1 MARIVGQLEGANGPL
16 SGRLFVKA
24 GGAFIGAPNKELVFK
39 IEDGIVDIELPPC
52 PSSMP
57 YAVDW
62 REIGDTRRLSYVER
76 WQVRPVEEMGL
87 DEARGLVRGDNGGR
101 VSSGGRKG
109 SLIEATMLRNELR
122 ETQEKLAA
130 LEEDHAGLLRRLSQA
145 ESKAAAAQGESAS
158 LYASLMKAQQ
168 QLTRSNA
175 PQVVEK
181 ERIVERVQSRQESVQ
196 EKAEL
201 IQAIELLKQE
211 NQELLNRANDAVGL
225 NTHFANLH
233 AEIDRLSNEKQMLL
247 RRIEELKRPV
257 RNSSALRNEAIAN
270 LDRLIN

>member
-1 MARIVGQLEGANGPL
+1 MTRIVGQLEGANGPL

-39 IEDGIVDIELPPC
+39 IEEGIVDIELPPC

-76 WQVRPVEEMGL
+76 WRVRSVEEMGL
-87 DEARGLVRGDNGGR
+87 DEARGLVRGGNGGR
-101 VSSGGRKG
+101 VSGGGRKG
-109 SLIEATMLRNELR
+109 DLIEATMLRNELR

-168 QLTRSNA
+168 QLAKSNA

-181 ERIVERVQSRQESVQ
+181 ERIVERVQSRQESAQ

-201 IQAIELLKQE
+201 IQTIELLKQE

-257 RNSSALRNEAIAN
+257 RNSSALRNETIAN
-270 LDRLIN
+270 LDRIVS

>member
-1 MARIVGQLEGANGPL
+1 MTRIVGQLEGASGPL

-39 IEDGIVDIELPPC
+39 IEEGIVDIELPPC

-76 WQVRPVEEMGL
+76 WRVRPVEEMGL

-101 VSSGGRKG
+101 ANGGGRKG
-109 SLIEATMLRNELR
+109 DLIEATMLRNELR

-168 QLTRSNA
+168 QLAKSNA
-175 PQVVEK
+175 PQVIEK
-181 ERIVERVQSRQESVQ
+181 ELIVERVQSRQESAQ

-211 NQELLNRANDAVGL
+211 NQELLNRANSAVGL

-257 RNSSALRNEAIAN
+257 RNSSAMRNEAIAN
-270 LDRLIN
+270 LDRIVS